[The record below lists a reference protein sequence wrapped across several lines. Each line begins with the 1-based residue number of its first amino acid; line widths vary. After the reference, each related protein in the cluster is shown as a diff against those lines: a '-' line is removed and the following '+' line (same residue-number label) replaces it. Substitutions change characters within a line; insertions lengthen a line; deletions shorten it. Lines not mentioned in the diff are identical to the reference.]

1 MGTTTFSGPV
11 KSGDILATG
20 GATLGTN
27 IANTSWVN
35 NVASMYMQSP
45 TAGNATE
52 LKTVGAINRPNSNDR
67 RRGDSQGY

>member
-52 LKTVGAINRPNSNDR
+52 LKTVGAITSGMVTNT
-67 RRGDSQGY
+67 G